1 MTRTLHSAILVI
13 GNEIL
18 SGRTQDLNVRH
29 LATRLGARG
38 LPVRE
43 VRVIPDVAD
52 VIVDTVST
60 MRAAFDLLFTTGG
73 IGPTHDDITSEC
85 VARAFGVGWVP
96 HAETVAL
103 MAADYERRGIDFN
116 EARMRMA
123 TLPVGATPIR
133 NPVSTAPGFSIA
145 NVHVMAG
152 IPSVMR
158 AMFEVLEP
166 TLPEGAPVLSRAVHA
181 RGVMEG
187 MLAAPLKSIADRY
200 PALDL
205 GSYPFRDEDGPSVAV
220 VAKGREAAMLD
231 EAIARVGEMLVSLG
245 ATPVPGEAP
254 GR

>member
-1 MTRTLHSAILVI
+1 MTRTIDSAILVI

-18 SGRTQDLNVRH
+18 SGRTQDLNVKF
-29 LATRLGARG
+29 LATALGARG

-52 VIVDTVST
+52 IIVDMVNT
-60 MRAAFDLLFTTGG
+60 MRAAFGLLFTTGG

-85 VARAFGVGWVP
+85 VARAFGVGWEP
-96 HAETVAL
+96 HRETVAL
-103 MAADYERRGIDFN
+103 MAADYERRGIEFN
-116 EARMRMA
+116 AARMRMA

-133 NPVSTAPGFSIA
+133 NPVSTAPGFTIG

-152 IPSVMR
+152 IPRVMQ
-158 AMFEVLEP
+158 AMFAELEP

-181 RGVMEG
+181 PGVMEG
-187 MLAAPLKSIADRY
+187 MLAAPLERIAERY

-205 GSYPFRDEDGPSVAV
+205 GSYPFRDDSGPAVAV
-220 VAKGREAAMLD
+220 VAKGRDAAMLE
-231 EAIARVGEMLVSLG
+231 EAIAQVSEMLVSLG